1 MLSLDHL
8 AVTVVETVHVD
19 GHEASVIRLVPA
31 GEVRSLQLVHGGIL
45 VDAVREVSIGAA
57 SGDAGVVVGDI
68 VGADLLNTSEAAI
81 EDVVAVLNS
90 HRTDASFTA
99 AVVLSRWGSVV
110 LVDLLALVRVTA
122 GVAGSALLSAAAVVA
137 ADAAANENAD
147 GEENAE
153 ATAIH
158 VHIFFCFS
166 AFMGITPQSL
176 PFFTIPICP
185 HGSNQCHSL

>member
-99 AVVLSRWGSVV
+99 AVVLSGRWGSVV

-153 ATAIH
+153 ADSDPRPH
-158 VHIFFCFS
+158 LLLLLSLHGDNS
-166 AFMGITPQSL
+166 AELTLLYHTHLNNFK
-176 PFFTIPICP
+176 F
-185 HGSNQCHSL
+185 